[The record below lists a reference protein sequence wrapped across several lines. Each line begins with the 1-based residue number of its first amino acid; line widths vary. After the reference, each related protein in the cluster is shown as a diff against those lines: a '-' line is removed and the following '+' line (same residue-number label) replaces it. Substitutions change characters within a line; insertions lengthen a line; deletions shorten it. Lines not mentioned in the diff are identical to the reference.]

1 MSNIRVLWAIKIIYG
16 RDLKMVSDT
25 KVEPQG
31 SMLYETVISIAKCR
45 VNLLIP
51 LAQTTSPGF
60 ILPLAIH
67 LGIET

>member
-1 MSNIRVLWAIKIIYG
+1 
-16 RDLKMVSDT
+16 MVSDT

-60 ILPLAIH
+60 ILPLATH